1 MLIAISGKGGSGKTT
16 ISGTL
21 ARALG
26 QRGIDVLALD
36 GDPQPTLALTLG
48 IPHTEADLLP
58 ALPKD
63 LLEVVAHP
71 DGTKTRE
78 LRLSIPQ
85 IREDYGTKA
94 ADGVTLLIGGRV
106 EHAAR
111 GCNCGTHAAMRSV
124 LKELLS
130 TREGVILADMEA
142 GIEHLSRATLTNVDV
157 LLVVVE
163 PFYKSIYTAEKV
175 VELARELGIPRIVG
189 VANKVRDEAGHTAIQ
204 AACER
209 WKIPIIAE
217 IPFDEALRD
226 AEQARRA
233 PMDVAA
239 DSPAVKAVRG
249 LADALMPVAA
259 A

>member
-26 QRGIDVLALD
+26 QRGLPVLAID
-36 GDPQPTLALTLG
+36 GDPNPTLALTLG
-48 IPHTEADLLP
+48 IPYTEADTLP
-58 ALPKD
+58 TLPKD
-63 LLEVVAHP
+63 ILEVVAHP

-78 LRLSIPQ
+78 LRLSVPQ
-85 IREDYGTKA
+85 ITDGYGTQA

-111 GCNCGTHAAMRSV
+111 GCNCGTHAAMRTV

-130 TREGVILADMEA
+130 DREGITLADMEA
-142 GIEHLSRATLTNVDV
+142 GIEHLSRATLTNVDI

-163 PFYKSIYTAEKV
+163 PFFKSIYTAEKV

-189 VANKVRDEAGHTAIQ
+189 IANKVRDENGRAAIQ
-204 AACER
+204 AACV
-209 WKIPIIAE
+209 KMDIPVIIE

-239 DSPAVKAVRG
+239 DSPAVAAIRS
-249 LADALMPVAA
+249 LADQLVPVPA
-259 A
+259 

>member
-16 ISGTL
+16 LAGTL

-26 QRGIDVLALD
+26 QKGVPVLAID
-36 GDPQPTLALTLG
+36 GDPNPTLALTLG
-48 IPHTEADLLP
+48 IPHTEADSLP

-63 LLEVVAHP
+63 VLQVVAHP

-78 LRLSIPQ
+78 LRLSIP
-85 IREDYGTKA
+85 ELTDDFGTKA

-111 GCNCGTHAAMRSV
+111 GCNCGTHAAMRTI

-130 TREGVILADMEA
+130 NREGVTLADMEA
-142 GIEHLSRATLTNVDV
+142 GIEHLSRATLTNVDI

-189 VANKVRDEAGHTAIQ
+189 IANKVRDEAGRSAIHD
-204 AACER
+204 ACGR
-209 WKIPIIAE
+209 WDIPVIAE

-239 DSPAVKAVRG
+239 GSAAVAAVRK
-249 LADALMPVAA
+249 LADELMAVPA
-259 A
+259 